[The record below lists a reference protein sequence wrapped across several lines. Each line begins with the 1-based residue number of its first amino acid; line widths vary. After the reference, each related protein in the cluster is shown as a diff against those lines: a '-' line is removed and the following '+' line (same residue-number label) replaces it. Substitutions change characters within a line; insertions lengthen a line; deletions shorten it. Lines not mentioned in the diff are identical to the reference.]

1 MGMLEVLDRS
11 GTGRRTLWT
20 CGNTRFE
27 TPNILFF
34 DSDSFP
40 APEFAELFL
49 RERSGNLTVLDGSTG
64 DHIASV
70 NGDMKYP
77 LTYLRDSGLFE
88 VTEGDKACLVR
99 APPELMSRAVRS
111 VSADVLVLGGAFELM
126 RNPRE
131 LVRSIVALREA
142 AGPSKLIYA
151 PGIMEPENLAL
162 LTYLGVDLFDSTLIC
177 YQTAKGKILLQD
189 GALDAEEVD
198 WLPKDRLLE
207 QNLLTAL
214 NELKRVRLSLKKKFL
229 RELVEMRAVS
239 SALGVAALRIFDL
252 EFYQYQEKYYPVTGK
267 KVQCN
272 TSQSLFRPDVW
283 RFRKRMMERY
293 RPPEHK
299 KVLLLLPC
307 SAKKPYSISKT
318 HFFFRKVIES
328 VPNSHLVHEVIVT
341 SPLGLVPRELEL
353 VYPAAHY
360 DIPVTGHWDCHE
372 VEMIQ
377 KMLSHLSLFGY
388 EKIVCHVPQDFISD
402 TVDCVVTCGDS
413 PVSASSLDKLK
424 TELENVCTELDPIP
438 RWAGRLNDMRSL
450 ARFQFGE
457 KGEILLE
464 GSRITGRYPRL
475 KIMDGDKQLGMLTP
489 ERGLISLTLEGAER
503 LAPAGINW
511 VRMGD
516 FDLKGNL
523 FAVGVLDADPNI
535 RIGDEVIVLRG
546 EEVVA
551 VGTASMP
558 PMEMLEMNR
567 GEAVRVR
574 HSR

>member
-1 MGMLEVLDRS
+1 MLEVLDRS
-11 GTGRRTLWT
+11 GTGRRALWT
-20 CGNTRFE
+20 SGDARFE
-27 TPNILFF
+27 TPNILFL

-40 APEFAELFL
+40 APEFAELLLKDEKGDLAFL
-49 RERSGNLTVLDGSTG
+49 MGDTGERVATVRSD
-64 DHIASV
+64 I
-70 NGDMKYP
+70 KYP
-77 LTYLRDSGLFE
+77 LAYLKDEGLFE
-88 VTEGDKACLVR
+88 VTEGGNSSIVR
-99 APPELMSRAVRS
+99 APPELMSGAVRS
-111 VSADVLVLGGAFELM
+111 AGADIVVLGGAFELR
-126 RNPRE
+126 RNPGE

-142 AGPSKLIYA
+142 VGPSKLIYA

-162 LTYLGVDLFDSTLIC
+162 LTYLGVDLFDSSLIN
-177 YQTAKGKILLQD
+177 YQTSKGKILLPD
-189 GALDAEEVD
+189 GKLDIEDAD
-198 WLPKDRLLE
+198 WLYSGNLLE
-207 QNLLTAL
+207 QNLLNVW
-214 NELKRVRLSLKKKFL
+214 NELKRVRLSLRKGFL

-239 SALGVAALRIFDL
+239 GPLGVAALRIFDL
-252 EFYQYQEKYYPVTGK
+252 EFYRYQEKYYPVTGK

-272 TSQSLFRPDVW
+272 TPQSLFRPDVW
-283 RFRKRMMERY
+283 RFRRRMMERY

-307 SAKKPYSISKT
+307 SAKKPYSTSKT
-318 HFFFRKVIES
+318 HSFFRKAIES
-328 VPNSHLVHEVIVT
+328 VPNANLVHEVIVT

-353 VYPAAHY
+353 VYPASHY
-360 DIPVTGHWDCHE
+360 DIPVTGHWDCYE
-372 VEMIQ
+372 TGMIRE
-377 KMLSHLSLFGY
+377 MLSHLSLFGY
-388 EKIVCHVPQDFISD
+388 EKIVCHVPEDFISD
-402 TVDCVVTCGDS
+402 TVDCIMTCDGS
-413 PVSASSLDKLK
+413 PVSTSSLDKLK
-424 TELENVCTELDPIP
+424 TELGKVCAELDPFP

-450 ARFQFGE
+450 ARFQFGK

-464 GSRITGRYPRL
+464 GTRITGHYPRL
-475 KIMDGDKQLGMLTP
+475 RIMDGDKQLGMLTP
-489 ERGLISLTLEGAER
+489 ERGFISLTLEGAER

-523 FAVGVLDADPNI
+523 FAVGVVDADPDI

-558 PMEMLEMNR
+558 SMEMLEMNR